1 MKTIFA
7 QNNGYGD
14 ILWVEPIVRH
24 FLAEGEEVFLNTTAP
39 SLFDNYPSDLLYVNR
54 LEKLFPLSDYPIE
67 LRFQDHPKM
76 HHLEAYCLAAG
87 ISNMELS
94 YPKLY
99 LSPEEKKRKIE
110 KEYALF
116 HLDRYENARNFR
128 NVYGVDWEEVVRY
141 VRSQGLE
148 PIQISKE
155 GADLV
160 TTWHPTQDF
169 REVISLISH
178 AKLFIGLDSG
188 PSHVAAAMRIPSVL
202 FFGSVNPM
210 YRHLDRI
217 KKVFLQ
223 SPCPFAHCYHGKPGT
238 FGEPCRRVE
247 QGQAPPCC
255 IQDTSRV
262 IDAIRQIL

>member
-1 MKTIFA
+1 MGIEIFLQGAQRVSRTSREPKDKMKTIFA

-110 KEYALF
+110 KEYAQPQKKPRLM
-116 HLDRYENARNFR
+116 
-128 NVYGVDWEEVVRY
+128 
-141 VRSQGLE
+141 QGRL
-148 PIQISKE
+148 
-155 GADLV
+155 
-160 TTWHPTQDF
+160 H
-169 REVISLISH
+169 ISH
-178 AKLFIGLDSG
+178 FD
-188 PSHVAAAMRIPSVL
+188 
-202 FFGSVNPM
+202 
-210 YRHLDRI
+210 
-217 KKVFLQ
+217 Q
-223 SPCPFAHCYHGKPGT
+223 
-238 FGEPCRRVE
+238 
-247 QGQAPPCC
+247 
-255 IQDTSRV
+255 
-262 IDAIRQIL
+262 